1 MEETRWLSEPEQA
14 VWRAYLEATQRLWE
28 QLARELDEA
37 GDLPLA
43 EYEVLVRLS
52 EAPGRRMRMS
62 ELADALSHSRSRLTH
77 TVARME
83 SRGLVTRIPCD
94 DDGRGV
100 LAGVTEDGLAALRDH
115 ADVHVT
121 GVREH
126 LFDRMEPDEVE
137 VLGRVLTRVA
147 AHLREVRGATG
158 DRRARLG
165 A

>member
-1 MEETRWLSEPEQA
+1 MDGTRWLSEPEQA

-28 QLARELDEA
+28 QLARELDDA

-83 SRGLVTRIPCD
+83 RRGLVTRLPCD

-100 LAGVTEDGLAALRDH
+100 LAGVTDDGLASLREH

-126 LFDRMEPDEVE
+126 LFDQMDADEVE
-137 VLGRVLTRVA
+137 VLGRVLTKVA
-147 AHLREVRGATG
+147 AHLRDVRGDGAQ
-158 DRRARLG
+158 RRARLG

>member
-1 MEETRWLSEPEQA
+1 MTSTRWLSPDEQQ

-52 EAPGRRMRMS
+52 EAPDTRMRMS

-77 TVARME
+77 TVARMQQ
-83 SRGLVTRIPCD
+83 RGLVTRRPSV

-100 LAGVTEDGLAALRDH
+100 LATVTPLGLQALREH
-115 ADVHVT
+115 ADVHVG

-126 LFDRMEPDEVE
+126 LFDQMDAEEAA
-137 VLGRVLTRVA
+137 VLGRVLGRVS
-147 AHLREVRGATG
+147 AHLRDVRGPVAE
-158 DRRARLG
+158 RRARLG
-165 A
+165 G

>member
-1 MEETRWLSEPEQA
+1 VTGTRWLSEPEQA

-28 QLARELDEA
+28 QLGRELDDA
-37 GDLPLA
+37 GDLPLS

-77 TVARME
+77 TVARMQG
-83 SRGLVTRIPCD
+83 RGLVTRVPCD

-100 LAGVTEDGLAALRDH
+100 LARVTDDGLAALRDH

-126 LFDRMEPDEVE
+126 LFDQLDADEVA
-137 VLGRVLTRVA
+137 VLGRVLAKVA
-147 AHLREVRGATG
+147 AHLRAVRGATG
-158 DRRARLG
+158 DRRARLE